1 MIDAGKD
8 IQRSNKNAVAL
19 AKRAEKGFIEGWLL
33 DNQQN
38 FVEVMDLI
46 KDGAP
51 VQYAKLY
58 LEAYKMGLV
67 RETNIN
73 INIDRQRDRDDLQ
86 ALVRAR
92 VTPGLPEGGT
102 YTPYE
107 EVKPVKIPVIKDEF
121 K

>member
-8 IQRSNKNAVAL
+8 IQRSNKNAIAL

-38 FVEVMDLI
+38 FVEVMNLI
-46 KDGAP
+46 KEGAP

-67 RETNIN
+67 RETNLN

-86 ALVRAR
+86 ALVRTR
-92 VTPGLPEGGT
+92 VKPELTDSGT

-107 EVKPVKIPVIKDEF
+107 EVKVERKPIKKEL
-121 K
+121 